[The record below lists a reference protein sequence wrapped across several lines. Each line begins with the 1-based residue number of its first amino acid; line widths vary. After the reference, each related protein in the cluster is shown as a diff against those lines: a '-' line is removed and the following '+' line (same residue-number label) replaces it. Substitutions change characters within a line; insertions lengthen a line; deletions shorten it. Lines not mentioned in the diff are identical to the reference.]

1 MRNKY
6 FDLRILSKILGY
18 GNIKLERKKG
28 DKIMKGLKSKKN
40 SEEKIMEE
48 EKNINSEKEETK
60 EEVAKENNAIETTD
74 AETEKEEKIKDESKQ
89 EEVVDN
95 TIENKKDSKED
106 IEKTENK
113 EEKETDKKFEKT
125 TKSSKKQI
133 KEMKEMYEKKK
144 KTKIIIAVIST
155 IIIVVALFISTIFA
169 FVNMNNDK
177 IMSGISIAGI
187 DMSGL
192 TKEEATSKL
201 NLIYDEKKEKEIGLK
216 YQEYESS
223 LNPTLMEVNY
233 EVEKAVDEAYQIGK
247 KDNIFINNYEILF
260 TLIGKKN
267 IPVNMTLNE
276 DVTRQTIEDIGV
288 NIPGVVIESSYSI
301 EEDELIVTKGEA
313 GIKLDTDSLLNTVK
327 EKLNDVYSNDDYIEI
342 PVIQKEPEAID
353 IDKIHEEVYK
363 EAQDAYITEE
373 PFAVYPEVEGI
384 DFDVEAAKTMLQE
397 DKEEYVIPLI
407 ITKPNITLTD
417 IGEKAFPNELSTFT
431 TRYDVSDV
439 DRTTNLE
446 LACEKLNGKV
456 ILPGETFSYNQTLG
470 ARTASA
476 GYKNAKIYSAGEVVD
491 GIGGGI
497 CQISSTLYNAVLMA
511 NLEIVERRNHQFVTS
526 YVPAGR
532 DATVVYGSTDFKFKN
547 TRQYPIRLVATA
559 KNGIATVTVYGIKEE
574 TEYTFSFST
583 KTVASIPYTTKY
595 EEDASLPEGTER
607 VKPKG
612 ANGLKTETYITKM
625 LNGKVVS
632 TTLLSKDTYNAMTRI
647 VLRGTKKV
655 TNDTTN
661 QTTETVEQQPI
672 EQETPTEQPTTPQE
686 NVEQPEQNVTTTQ

>member
-1 MRNKY
+1 MR
-6 FDLRILSKILGY
+6 
-18 GNIKLERKKG
+18 E
-28 DKIMKGLKSKKN
+28 GLKN
-40 SEEKIMEE
+40 SEEIKMEDEKKIT
-48 EKNINSEKEETK
+48 SEKEQLKTEKNK
-60 EEVAKENNAIETTD
+60 EVSEKEN
-74 AETEKEEKIKDESKQ
+74 
-89 EEVVDN
+89 
-95 TIENKKDSKED
+95 
-106 IEKTENK
+106 
-113 EEKETDKKFEKT
+113 KKFEKSKE
-125 TKSSKKQI
+125 KSNQQI
-133 KEMKEMYEKKK
+133 KKMKEMYEKKK
-144 KTKIIIAVIST
+144 RTKMKIAIITT
-155 IIIVVALFISTIFA
+155 IIIVVGLFISTIFA
-169 FVNMNNDK
+169 LVNMNNDK

-201 NLIYDEKKEKEIGLK
+201 ELMYNEKKEKEINLK
-216 YQEYESS
+216 YEEYVSS

-233 EVEKAVDEAYQIGK
+233 EIEKAVGEAYSIGK
-247 KDNIFINNYEILF
+247 KSNIFQNNYEILF

-267 IPVNMTLNE
+267 IPINMTLNE
-276 DVTRQTIEDIGV
+276 EVTRQTIEDIGV
-288 NIPGVVIESSYSI
+288 NIPGIVIESSYSV
-301 EEDELIVTKGEA
+301 EDEELIITKGTA
-313 GIKLDTDSLLNTVK
+313 GIKVDTDNLLNIVK
-327 EKLNDVYSNDDYIEI
+327 EKLNDIYSNDDYIEI
-342 PVIQKEPEAID
+342 PVIYKEPEPID
-353 IDKIHEEVYK
+353 IEKIHEEIYK

-384 DFDVEAAKTMLQE
+384 DFDVEAAKTILQE
-397 DKEEYVIPLI
+397 EKEEYIIPLI

-417 IGEKAFPNELSTFT
+417 IGEKAFPDELSTFT
-431 TRYDVSDV
+431 TRYDVSDK

-476 GYKNAKIYSAGEVVD
+476 GYKNAKIYVSGEVVD

-547 TRQYPIRLVATA
+547 TRQYPVRLVATA
-559 KNGIATVTVYGIKEE
+559 KNGIATISVYGIKEQ

-583 KTVASIPYTTKY
+583 KTIASIPYTTKY
-595 EEDASLPEGTER
+595 VEDSSLAEGTE
-607 VKPKG
+607 KIKQKG

-625 LNGKVVS
+625 LDGKVIS

-647 VLRGTKKV
+647 ILKGTKKV
-655 TNDTTN
+655 TNNKTT
-661 QTTETVEQQPI
+661 QAV
-672 EQETPTEQPTTPQE
+672 EQPTNQVTQTEEQQGTQVTTNPQE
-686 NVEQPEQNVTTTQ
+686 NTEEPQQNVNTTE